1 MKRKKITKGICYPLS
16 YIVGIG
22 VPLWAILE
30 KCLVWAKEY
39 RPVKSAGLGIMLI
52 AIVVAAVGR
61 RVIVPAIS
69 KYLGWLAGWLGLAF
83 GAGLL
88 GGVAAWLY
96 TSLEVLRD
104 IATVCVACCIGFLL
118 AAAIAAIGKII
129 GEKEVD
135 IDEP

>member
-1 MKRKKITKGICYPLS
+1 MKRKKTAKRICYPLS

-22 VPLWAILE
+22 IPLWAILE
-30 KCLVWAKEY
+30 KFPVWAKEY
-39 RPVKSAGLGIMLI
+39 SPVKSAGLGIMLI
-52 AIVVAAVGR
+52 AIVVTAVGR
-61 RVIVPAIS
+61 KVIVPAIS

-96 TSLEVLRD
+96 TSLEVLHD

-118 AAAIAAIGKII
+118 AAAIAAVGKFV
-129 GEKEVD
+129 GEKEMD
-135 IDEP
+135 IDES

>member
-30 KCLVWAKEY
+30 KSLVWAKEY

-69 KYLGWLAGWLGLAF
+69 KYLGWLAGWLGLAL

-88 GGVAAWLY
+88 GGMAAWLY